1 MIGAVWVCITWAGV
15 QDALSE
21 RCAAVI
27 RHSERRRAY
36 RGAVRLIKQPAPPE
50 EAWQAQR
57 GKQAYSNAELGQQIG
72 VGPSLSVTGKRRRQ

>member
-1 MIGAVWVCITWAGV
+1 MTWAGV

-36 RGAVRLIKQPAPPE
+36 RGAVRLIKQPAPPV

-57 GKQAYSNAELGQQIG
+57 GKQAHSHADLWQQIG
-72 VGPSLSVTGKRRRQ
+72 IGPSLTVTGKRRRQ

>member
-1 MIGAVWVCITWAGV
+1 MTWAGV

-36 RGAVRLIKQPAPPE
+36 RGAIRLIKQPAPPE
-50 EAWQAQR
+50 EAWQTQR
-57 GKQAYSNAELGQQIG
+57 GKQALNHAELGQQIG
-72 VGPSLSVTGKRRRQ
+72 VGPSPSVKGKRRRQ